1 MRGRG
6 PSFSPNPAEKP
17 LLFRARVTGTGTQRA
32 PLQFKHLLNKFHADF
47 VKGACLPACS
57 RLQSSTLMPETRGSL
72 PLSILIPFFN
82 EEEAAPELLAE
93 LRAVTERVP
102 VQEVLLIDD
111 GSGDRTASVLDEIAR
126 GWPLVKVFHFRE
138 NQGQGP
144 ALFYAIQQ
152 ARGEAIA
159 LLDGDGQNDPADLPA
174 LVEALAE
181 ADFVTGYRAKRRDS
195 GVRRWMSRIAN
206 AVRSRVLRDGVR
218 DTGCGLKVFRRE
230 VREAFLP
237 LRTLYSFL
245 PAMARAAGFRVTER
259 PVNHRPRSRG
269 TSKYGLW
276 VMLWKPLLDMLGMA
290 WFIRRRGASPAQIAL
305 QRHER

>member
-1 MRGRG
+1 
-6 PSFSPNPAEKP
+6 
-17 LLFRARVTGTGTQRA
+17 
-32 PLQFKHLLNKFHADF
+32 
-47 VKGACLPACS
+47 
-57 RLQSSTLMPETRGSL
+57 MPEARGTL
-72 PLSILIPFFN
+72 PLSIVVPFFN
-82 EEEAAPELLAE
+82 EEEAAPELVAE
-93 LRAVTERVP
+93 LRAIAPRLNVLEVLLVNDGSRDGTERV
-102 VQEVLLIDD
+102 LD
-111 GSGDRTASVLDEIAR
+111 GIAHD
-126 GWPLVKVFHFRE
+126 WPLVKVFHFSE

-152 ARGEAIA
+152 ARGDAIG

-174 LVEALAE
+174 LMEALAE
-181 ADFVTGYRAKRRDS
+181 ADFVTGYRATRRDS
-195 GVRRWMSRIAN
+195 GLRRWMSRIAN
-206 AVRSRVLRDGVR
+206 GVRSRVLRDGVR

-245 PAMARAAGFRVTER
+245 PAMARAAGFRIAER

-290 WFIRRRGASPAQIAL
+290 WFIRRRGASPSRVAL
-305 QRHER
+305 RSRAG

>member
-1 MRGRG
+1 
-6 PSFSPNPAEKP
+6 
-17 LLFRARVTGTGTQRA
+17 
-32 PLQFKHLLNKFHADF
+32 
-47 VKGACLPACS
+47 
-57 RLQSSTLMPETRGSL
+57 MPEARGAI

-93 LRAVTERVP
+93 LRPIADRLNTC
-102 VQEVLLIDD
+102 EVLLVDD
-111 GSGDRTASVLDEIAR
+111 GSRDRTASALDEIAR
-126 GWPLVKVFHFRE
+126 AWPLVKVFHFRE

-159 LLDGDGQNDPADLPA
+159 LLDGDGQNDPGDLPA
-174 LVEALAE
+174 LMEALAE
-181 ADFVTGYRAKRRDS
+181 ADFVTGYRAQRRDS
-195 GVRRWMSRIAN
+195 GLRRWMSRIAN

-230 VREAFLP
+230 VREAFVP

-245 PAMARAAGFRVTER
+245 PAMARAAGFRIAER

-276 VMLWKPLLDMLGMA
+276 IMLWKPLLDMLGMA
-290 WFIRRRGASPAQIAL
+290 WFIRRRGSSPARIAL
-305 QRHER
+305 RPQDG